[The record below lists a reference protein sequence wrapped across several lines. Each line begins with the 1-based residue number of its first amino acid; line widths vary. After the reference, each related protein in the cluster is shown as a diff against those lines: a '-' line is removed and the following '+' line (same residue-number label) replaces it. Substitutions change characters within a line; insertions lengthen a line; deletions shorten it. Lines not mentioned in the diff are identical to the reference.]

1 LARRSDRPDIILH
14 LTDLTDTAA
23 DAVRSAGTFV
33 SDLTTPALRLGV
45 TGLSRSGKTVFITA
59 LVRTLTQG
67 GGVPAIT
74 ATLRPG
80 FRAYLEPQ
88 PDDDVPRFA
97 YEDHLAALAAD
108 PPNWPESTRQIS
120 QLRVTLEWPASDWG
134 RRLVGIGRRL
144 HVDIVDYPG
153 EWLIDLGLLEQSFEN
168 WSAAALS
175 SAEVFPEDADV
186 AAWRQFC
193 AHTTAANGSAES
205 IAIEGARLF
214 TAYLQAVR
222 RHNRQALVIAPGRF
236 LMPGDLAG
244 TPMLTFFPIDPARAD
259 GGQLPAL
266 LKRRFESYKLRV
278 VKPFFEQHFARLDR
292 QIVLV
297 DALAALNAGPQAMR
311 SLDAALE
318 SVLRAFRPGR
328 NSWLSFATG
337 RRIERIVFAATKAD
351 RLNAV
356 NHDRLR
362 AIMAAIVQRAG
373 ERAEDAGAR
382 VDVTA
387 IAALRATEDV
397 ERNAGADA
405 LPCIRGIPADGACI
419 AGRRFDGRTK
429 AVVFPGDLPADPLD
443 AFDPEAL
450 PPGQLSFPRFRPPR
464 VPEESAVLASPWPH
478 VGLDRAIAF
487 LLGDRLS

>member
-1 LARRSDRPDIILH
+1 MR

-33 SDLTTPALRLGV
+33 SDLTTPTLRLGV

-59 LVRTLTQG
+59 LVRALTMG
-67 GGVPAIT
+67 GAAPPIA
-74 ATLRPG
+74 ATLPVG

-97 YEDHLAALAAD
+97 YEDHLFALAGD
-108 PPNWPESTRQIS
+108 PPTWPESTRQIS
-120 QLRVTLEWPASDWG
+120 QLRVTLEWPASDWA
-134 RRLVGIGRRL
+134 RQLAGIGRRL

-153 EWLIDLGLLEQSFEN
+153 EWLIDLGLLEHTFDT
-168 WSAAALS
+168 WSAAALANANEMPDDS
-175 SAEVFPEDADV
+175 DV
-186 AAWRQFC
+186 AAWQRF
-193 AHTTAANGSAES
+193 AARPVGPDEP
-205 IAIEGARLF
+205 IEQTAIEGARLF

-222 RHNRQALVIAPGRF
+222 RHNSEALVIAPGRF

-244 TPMLTFFPIDPARAD
+244 TPMLTFFPLKAKQAAATPLA
-259 GGQLPAL
+259 AL
-266 LKRRFESYKLRV
+266 LKRRFEAYKLRV

-328 NSWLSFATG
+328 NSWLSFAIG
-337 RRIERIVFAATKAD
+337 RRIDRTAFAATKAD
-351 RLNAV
+351 HLNRS

-382 VDVTA
+382 VGVEA

-397 ERNAGADA
+397 ERGEGSGT
-405 LPCIRGIPADGACI
+405 LPCIRGIPAKGESV
-419 AGRRFDGRTK
+419 AGRRFDGQTR
-429 AVVFPGDLPADPLD
+429 AVIFPGDLPADPLD
-443 AFDPEAL
+443 AFDTAAL
-450 PPGQLSFPRFRPPR
+450 PPGQLDFPRFRPPR
-464 VPEESAVLASPWPH
+464 IPETDALQPPAWPH
-478 VGLDRAIAF
+478 VGLDRVVRF